1 MIQKMIYSD
10 KNLAQKLER
19 TEATANADFV
29 EARAAA
35 TPDINAE
42 WIEVGGA
49 YAMFDGVGSPLTQTF
64 GLGMFDEITHEHFDK
79 LEAFFK
85 QHGAEVFHELSPL
98 ADVSVLNLLNERGY
112 QSVEMTSV
120 MYREIDDEMLA
131 GLQTNSQISTRI
143 IEKGEEKLWAKTSA
157 GGWATEMEGLEEFM
171 FELGHISAQTKS
183 GLPFIAEMNGEAI
196 AAGMLFIAGEVA
208 MLAGASTV
216 PEGRRKGAQL
226 ALLNSRLKF
235 AAERGC
241 KIAMMGASP
250 GSQSQKN
257 AEKKGF
263 RIAYTRT
270 KWRLA
275 KN

>member
-35 TPDINAE
+35 TPAINAE

-64 GLGMFDEITHEHFDK
+64 GLGVFDEITHEHFDK

-85 QHGAEVFHELSPL
+85 QHGAEVFHEVSPL
-98 ADVSVLNLLNERGY
+98 ADVAVFNLLNERGY
-112 QSVEMTSV
+112 QPVEMTSV

-131 GLQTNSQISTRI
+131 GLQTNAQISTRI

-183 GLPFIAEMNGEAI
+183 GLPFIAEIDGEAI

-208 MLAGASTV
+208 LLAGASTV

-226 ALLNSRLKF
+226 ALLNARLKI
-235 AAERGC
+235 AAEKGC

-270 KWRLA
+270 KWRLV